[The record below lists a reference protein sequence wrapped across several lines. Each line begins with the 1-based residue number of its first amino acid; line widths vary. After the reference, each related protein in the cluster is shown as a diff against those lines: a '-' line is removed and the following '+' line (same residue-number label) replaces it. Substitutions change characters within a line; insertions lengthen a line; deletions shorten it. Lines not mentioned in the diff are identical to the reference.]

1 MARPERWRSNLS
13 AAHMAAVIATL
24 VVIVFVIGS
33 VCATEGAL
41 RHGHAAR
48 WGLVGAASALAGVLA
63 GGWLLVVLVVAPLVA
78 VLEFRTAP
86 RTHNRHIHELT
97 DVGPRRSNLMI
108 AKLGLVLAAVLLPYA
123 AASGLLQSAQRT
135 SIAQPTIVDSDL
147 VTAYGPV
154 GARGEV
160 KGHLVAVVTYT
171 FTASGQ
177 LHKSKAQRQ
186 WSKDQF
192 TSAKVCYDPN
202 DVDGSH
208 ALELAGYQCGSF
220 DLHPND

>member
-1 MARPERWRSNLS
+1 
-13 AAHMAAVIATL
+13 MAAVIATQ

-33 VCATEGAL
+33 VCAAEGAL
-41 RHGHAAR
+41 RHGHAVR
-48 WGLVGAASALAGVLA
+48 WGLAGAASALAGTLA
-63 GGWLLVVLVVAPLVA
+63 GGWLLVVLAIAPIVA
-78 VLEFRTAP
+78 VLEFKTTP

-108 AKLGLVLAAVLLPYA
+108 AKLGLVLVAVLLPYA
-123 AASGLLQSAQRT
+123 AVSGLLQSAQRT

-147 VTAYGPV
+147 ATVYGPG
-154 GARGEV
+154 GARVGGT
-160 KGHLVAVVTYT
+160 GHLVAVVTYT
-171 FTASGQ
+171 FMENEQ

-208 ALELAGYQCGSF
+208 SLELAGYQCGSF